1 MRETILLTFAIERR
15 SVTVCRFRGVV
26 LEFAKKRDLSS
37 QKDKAEG
44 TADTFVR
51 WACEVFSPERVAVEI
66 DPEQSSRRR
75 DLQTIVE
82 RIAKERAL
90 PLWCVPKDGLF
101 SAYGEPPLKSRA
113 ELRRVASGLWPI
125 LAGKDLGRG
134 ALDAAA
140 LGLFVQC
147 QAALNEIEEEGRHA
161 RAS

>member
-1 MRETILLTFAIERR
+1 MRESILLAFAVERR
-15 SVTVCRFRGVV
+15 AATVCRFRGVV
-26 LEFAKKRDLSS
+26 LEFAKKRDLSTE
-37 QKDKAEG
+37 QNKAEG
-44 TADTFVR
+44 AADTFVR
-51 WACEVFSPERVAVEI
+51 WACEAFSPERVAVEV
-66 DPEQSSRRR
+66 DPAQSRRN

-82 RIAKERAL
+82 RVAKERAV
-90 PLWCVPKDGLF
+90 PLWVVAKDRLY
-101 SAYGEPPLKSRA
+101 SAYGEPALRSRA

-125 LAGKDLGRG
+125 LADRQLGRG